1 VVALAEKVAVVQEEI
16 VVIVGATN
24 VGVQILGFDAQII
37 EEGPFQAP
45 ANRVTE
51 QPIVVVIV
59 VVEEEGHGA
68 DQKRIE
74 VVDPRASTIRKT
86 ACTISSIS
94 SCWALRPM
102 GRASSA
108 TTITATISSTS
119 ATTATTRAFSAHLAA
134 PIGAAELIGFAAIA
148 SMLQRLNSDRILRSW
163 DYIAIAVGGIA
174 IVHPWSR
181 VGAVVL
187 TVLGLLFIFQSDR
200 RRASIGQLCLG
211 LAWLD
216 LWGPLVFRVIEPWF
230 LPMETAVGYLPL
242 SMFGSFSLV
251 GNAILSDAGHGVV
264 VNPACSV
271 FANTIRT
278 TFIWLA
284 MVKVQGTEFRSWHF
298 RVLALSLVTVFLLNT
313 SRLGLMAYSYNGYLF
328 WHESYGAS
336 IMSWTML
343 ATVIGLFCFGLRRE
357 GSS

>member
-1 VVALAEKVAVVQEEI
+1 MTTEAARAASVRLLERICAIAKEPSDRNILAAFFAALFLQVYLPRAFI
-16 VVIVGATN
+16 
-24 VGVQILGFDAQII
+24 
-37 EEGPFQAP
+37 AP
-45 ANRVTE
+45 A
-51 QPIVVVIV
+51 
-59 VVEEEGHGA
+59 G
-68 DQKRIE
+68 
-74 VVDPRASTIRKT
+74 
-86 ACTISSIS
+86 IS
-94 SCWALRPM
+94 L
-102 GRASSA
+102 
-108 TTITATISSTS
+108 
-119 ATTATTRAFSAHLAA
+119 
-134 PIGAAELIGFAAIA
+134 GAAELIGFAAIA
-148 SMLQRLNSDRILRSW
+148 SMLQRLSSDRILRSW
-163 DYIAIAVGGIA
+163 DYVAIAFGGIA

-181 VGAVVL
+181 VGALVL
-187 TVLGLLFIFQSDR
+187 TILGLLFIFRSDR
-200 RRASIGQLCLG
+200 RRASLGQLCLG
-211 LAWLD
+211 LAWLG

-230 LPMETAVGYLPL
+230 LPMETALGYLPL

>member
-1 VVALAEKVAVVQEEI
+1 MTTEAARAASVRLLERICAIIKEPADRDILAAFFAALFLQVY
-16 VVIVGATN
+16 
-24 VGVQILGFDAQII
+24 L
-37 EEGPFQAP
+37 
-45 ANRVTE
+45 
-51 QPIVVVIV
+51 
-59 VVEEEGHGA
+59 
-68 DQKRIE
+68 
-74 VVDPRASTIRKT
+74 S
-86 ACTISSIS
+86 
-94 SCWALRPM
+94 
-102 GRASSA
+102 
-108 TTITATISSTS
+108 
-119 ATTATTRAFSAHLAA
+119 RAFIGSADGHLAA
-134 PIGAAELIGFAAIA
+134 PLGAAELIGFAAIA

-163 DYIAIAVGGIA
+163 DYVAIAFGGIA
-174 IVHPWSR
+174 ILHPWSR
-181 VGAVVL
+181 VGALVL
-187 TVLGLLFIFQSDR
+187 TILGLLFIFRSDR
-200 RRASIGQLCLG
+200 RRASLGQLCLG
-211 LAWLD
+211 LAWLG

-230 LPMETAVGYLPL
+230 LPMETALGYLPL

>member
-1 VVALAEKVAVVQEEI
+1 
-16 VVIVGATN
+16 
-24 VGVQILGFDAQII
+24 
-37 EEGPFQAP
+37 
-45 ANRVTE
+45 
-51 QPIVVVIV
+51 
-59 VVEEEGHGA
+59 
-68 DQKRIE
+68 
-74 VVDPRASTIRKT
+74 
-86 ACTISSIS
+86 
-94 SCWALRPM
+94 
-102 GRASSA
+102 
-108 TTITATISSTS
+108 
-119 ATTATTRAFSAHLAA
+119 
-134 PIGAAELIGFAAIA
+134 
-148 SMLQRLNSDRILRSW
+148 
-163 DYIAIAVGGIA
+163 
-174 IVHPWSR
+174 
-181 VGAVVL
+181 
-187 TVLGLLFIFQSDR
+187 
-200 RRASIGQLCLG
+200 
-211 LAWLD
+211 
-216 LWGPLVFRVIEPWF
+216 LVFRVIEPWF
-230 LPMETAVGYLPL
+230 LPMETALGYLPL

-328 WHESYGAS
+328 WHESYGAR